1 MSLKKM
7 ISLFAVFA
15 LILVMTAGCGGSAPA
30 SSAPAPAPST
40 DTPATS
46 SEAAPPAAKPW
57 DEITGDIMIYTS
69 IYPDIIEILTPIIE
83 ENFPKLNVEWFQGG
97 TGTVM
102 GKMAAEI
109 DSKTIGCDLLMV
121 ADPSYNITLK
131 NQNLLHPY
139 KSIHHDAINGKDPEG
154 YWYSV
159 RRCNMIIAYNTEKTK
174 VEDIPHTWKELA
186 EDPRFKDKIGMP
198 DPSKSGTATVAAGAL
213 SDKYGW
219 EYFDKLAANGMV
231 VEAGNSA
238 IQDKLLTG
246 EYVAGMILEEN
257 ILKLRELNN
266 EPLAV
271 YYPDDGTI
279 GVPSAI
285 CTINT
290 SKNLEACEALTDF
303 FLSPEGQDAFISGW
317 MHSVRNDF
325 TKAPFDAKPTA
336 EIEKNVMEVDWQ
348 NLSDNGELIKE
359 KFRAAL
365 IDNAAK

>member
-1 MSLKKM
+1 MSFKR
-7 ISLFAVFA
+7 LFA
-15 LILVMTAGCGGSAPA
+15 LVMAIVMVALTLSGCGSQPA
-30 SSAPAPAPST
+30 APAPAAP
-40 DTPATS
+40 
-46 SEAAPPAAKPW
+46 AAPAGDSAAPAAPAAKAW
-57 DEITGDIMIYTS
+57 DELDGDIMIYTS

-83 ENFPKLNVEWFQGG
+83 EKFPKLNVEWFQGG

-109 DSKTIGCDLLMV
+109 DSNTIGCDLLMV

-139 KSIHHDAINGKDPEG
+139 KSVHHDSIIGKDPDG

-159 RRCNMIIAYNTEKTK
+159 RRCNMIIAYNTEKSK
-174 VEDIPHTWKELA
+174 IEDIPHTWQELA
-186 EDPRFKDKIGMP
+186 EDPRFKGKIGMP

-257 ILKLRELNN
+257 ILKLRELNQ

-285 CTINT
+285 CTMNT

-303 FLSPEGQDAFISGW
+303 FLSPEGQNAFISGW
-317 MHSVRNDF
+317 MHSVRSDF
-325 TKAPFDAKPTA
+325 TTAPYDAKPTA
-336 EIEKNVMEVDWQ
+336 EIEKNVMDVDWQ

-365 IDNAAK
+365 IDNAAQ